1 MCYYEK
7 DNEILYLLEKQ
18 KGDGVYGNKLNITL
32 NGNNILNEGSE
43 KWIINLD
50 NFKSENYDSNLINA
64 INLLKNNLSIVGN
77 QKKHINLQKRKFIKI
92 FDELT

>member
-1 MCYYEK
+1 LEAFTVGIPIISGWFVENQKYS
-7 DNEILYLLEKQ
+7 LEKF
-18 KGDGVYGNKLNITL
+18 
-32 NGNNILNEGSE
+32 E
-43 KWIINLD
+43 KMGLIINLD

-64 INLLKNNLSIVGN
+64 INLLKNNLSLVGN